1 MFTFQEERSASKCR
15 EIGLLRQLLYP
26 TYLFSSK
33 MPFVE
38 SQDGQDQSVE
48 VVDSPA
54 LANGRGHH
62 SSNKG
67 LSIPDRVALLYY
79 KHGLLCSSY
88 PWCTIIV
95 AIIIVLT
102 SCHPLLSLPFPGNEP
117 EEVTFPLPNKGMLSD
132 LELGKSFQYPTR
144 WGTQQPSFFV
154 QQIVIRSSVIPWTS
168 ALGLMDAFRG
178 PLSEV
183 FRIHSD
189 VVGFHSLRSNLTL
202 RDVCLFVESVSAS
215 AQSFQHIL
223 PEFSC
228 LILSPANFWQ
238 LNEITFRE
246 DAQFLDTIFSYK
258 NPVVE
263 VRSSMADTL
272 FGVPLRNS
280 GLKKYPVK
288 TRSRVLT
295 YALTI
300 ILKSHSEPLLSDL
313 RSRLYSHFP
322 LHSGMQESSPSNAR
336 RTIVHI
342 YYPER
347 FNYLELIPLA
357 VVYFVLFLYI
367 YFSVRKIEMVKS
379 KLGMA
384 FSAVVTVVA
393 SLGMSVGLCTWFG
406 LRFTLQGRDIFPYLV
421 VIVGLEN
428 ILVLTRS
435 VVSTPANLDVK
446 IRVAQ
451 GLSREG
457 WNITKNL
464 LTEVTI
470 LTVGFFTFVPAIQE
484 FCLFAVVALLSDFIL
499 QMLFFST
506 VLSIDILR
514 KELSEIQRHRRQ
526 LQPGQQYLASNHS
539 APSSNSVEPRT
550 YVTNAVHPHLRTR
563 IHSSAVSTKVTPT
576 AVVAPSS
583 YTHNRSALARV
594 PRRIKIVHF
603 WARTRFFQ
611 RTFMIGVVIWM
622 GIFFYKYAVV
632 ENFAQYPPS
641 WSSGLN
647 DSSQPELPSDSL
659 LQNSNKVSCS
669 AGSNCIHPEE
679 MNPSKDASEASSSSS
694 LNARDAIEHDWLSR
708 LQHPKNVELWRRLS
722 YRHWPDL
729 LDIYNISLAGKC
741 IAMLPPIRLS
751 IPVRPERL
759 AEVRNSRDGEYLSRS
774 RWKSLASALDSLDV
788 LDGDDSDFGSSS
800 SSGDAGG
807 SLGGGS
813 GGNGGP
819 DEDTKTPYVPS
830 SPIQIILCTLLAIP
844 SVAFIA
850 YVTVVLYRCICS
862 RHYAEWR
869 SSSTFWGWIWN
880 GNAGGGLTQESRE
893 YYSQIVAESMP
904 LVLDGH
910 RSPIECIS
918 TDGDV
923 VSSVCLAGQL
933 HIWDIQTGD
942 AVAQIDR
949 NNYFAALQQQS
960 PSIAA
965 PASPVSAHRHNRN
978 PSTGDLVGLSSHA
991 VSSPIVL
998 RSQNSFHSPPASP
1011 NDLSWKDRTSPTGS
1025 GGCNRTAY
1033 TPSPVWCM
1041 ECFDGQVALGC
1052 ANGRIEVWSQ
1062 SSGLRCLHDDGSG
1075 VGVAKLKVCG
1085 DYLLAARL
1093 NGALESFQFHSD
1105 YGRPVEEVN
1114 GHAFHSRR
1122 SVDQYDAEDRPPP
1135 PVYRLVRLNWARAH
1149 QQPISVLEVSVDGS
1163 RVVTGSLD
1171 HCLKVWRLESLTALY
1186 CLHGHR
1192 GPITALF
1199 IDTAYPC
1206 SASGSGSQDG
1216 MLCMW
1221 DLSSGTCVYSLQA
1234 HDGSVSVL
1242 TYTSSYVISL
1252 GADDRL
1258 CVWERFQGHL
1268 LNSLSLA
1275 RLALC
1280 GSLAMLNDRLL
1291 VTSRQGSL
1299 VVWDVRTSE
1308 LIRDVQLGDA
1318 DSSTFVRH
1326 VVVVR
1331 DSVICD
1337 YGTQLRIVSFPM
1349 ISTHKVE

>member
-1 MFTFQEERSASKCR
+1 
-15 EIGLLRQLLYP
+15 
-26 TYLFSSK
+26 
-33 MPFVE
+33 MPFAE
-38 SQDGQDQSVE
+38 PHIGHHPSVE
-48 VVDSPA
+48 DVTPA
-54 LANGRGHH
+54 GLTNGRGMN
-62 SSNKG
+62 SSTRG
-67 LSIPDRVALLYY
+67 LSIPDRVALIYY

-88 PWCTIIV
+88 PWCTIVV

-117 EEVTFPLPNKGMLSD
+117 EEISFPLPEKGISAD
-132 LELGKSFQYPTR
+132 HEFGKIYQYPTR
-144 WGTQQPSFFV
+144 WGIQKPSFYV
-154 QQIVIRSSVIPWTS
+154 QQIVVRSSVNPWTS
-168 ALGLMDAFRG
+168 DLGLMDAFRG
-178 PLSEV
+178 PLGEVFKIHSEV
-183 FRIHSD
+183 
-189 VVGFHSLRSNLTL
+189 VAFHSPRSNLTL
-202 RDVCLFVESVSAS
+202 REVCLYVEGAAPSAR
-215 AQSFQHIL
+215 SFQHLL
-223 PEFSC
+223 PEFNC
-228 LILSPANFWQ
+228 LILSPANLWR
-238 LNEITFRE
+238 LDETKFRD

-258 NPVVE
+258 NPMVE
-263 VRSSMADTL
+263 VRSSMADIL
-272 FGVPLRNS
+272 FGVPLKNS

-295 YALTI
+295 FALTI
-300 ILKSHSEPLLSDL
+300 ILKTPSEPLLADL
-313 RSRLYSHFP
+313 RSRLQSHFP
-322 LHSGMQESSPSNAR
+322 LHSSTHESSSMAAR
-336 RTIVHI
+336 RQIVHI

-347 FNYLELIPLA
+347 SNYLELIPLTF
-357 VVYFVLFLYI
+357 VYVMLFFYI

-484 FCLFAVVALLSDFIL
+484 FCLFAVVALLSDFVL

-514 KELSEIQRHRRQ
+514 KELSVIQRHRRQ
-526 LQPGQQYLASNHS
+526 LQPGQQYLSTTNQS
-539 APSSNSVEPRT
+539 GPTMSPSSERV
-550 YVTNAVHPHLRTR
+550 YVSNAVHPHLRTR
-563 IHSSAVSTKVTPT
+563 LHTSTVLTKVTPT

-583 YTHNRSALARV
+583 YTHSRSAQARV
-594 PRRIKIVHF
+594 PRRIRIVHF

-611 RTFMIGVVIWM
+611 RSFMVGVVIWM
-622 GIFFYKYAVV
+622 GVFFYKYAVF
-632 ENFAQYPPS
+632 ENFAVHTVGWPAEF
-641 WSSGLN
+641 N
-647 DSSQPELPSDSL
+647 DSSKMEFPSHQPHDNP
-659 LQNSNKVSCS
+659 KVSCS
-669 AGSNCIHPEE
+669 VGANCVQPEE
-679 MNPSKDASEASSSSS
+679 LAVPKESAPAKPEASDHSSATRET
-694 LNARDAIEHDWLSR
+694 NEIDWQSR
-708 LQHPKNVELWRRLS
+708 LQHPKNVDLWRRLS
-722 YRHWPDL
+722 HRHWPDL
-729 LDIYNISLAGKC
+729 LEIYNISLAGKC

-751 IPVRPERL
+751 ISVHPDRL
-759 AEVRNSRDGEYLSRS
+759 AEVRNSRDGEYLTRS

-788 LDGDDSDFGSSS
+788 LDGDDSDGISGTSDSGGQNSGS
-800 SSGDAGG
+800 A
-807 SLGGGS
+807 
-813 GGNGGP
+813 GNGGP
-819 DEDTKTPYVPS
+819 DEEMNKMPYVPS
-830 SPIQIILCTLLAIP
+830 SPIEIILTTLLAIP

-869 SSSTFWGWIWN
+869 SSSTFWGWA

-949 NNYFAALQQQS
+949 NTYFATLQQQQS
-960 PSIAA
+960 PPLTT
-965 PASPVSAHRHNRN
+965 PASPRSLRYDYYS
-978 PSTGDLVGLSSHA
+978 STSELANVSSHS
-991 VSSPIVL
+991 VSSPVVF
-998 RSQNSFHSPPASP
+998 RSTNSFHSPPASP
-1011 NDLSWKDRTSPTGS
+1011 NDLTSWRDRTSPTS
-1025 GGCNRTAY
+1025 NKSY

-1041 ECFDGQVALGC
+1041 QCFDGQVALGC
-1052 ANGRIEVWSQ
+1052 ANGRIEIWSHN
-1062 SSGLRCLHDDGSG
+1062 SGLCCLYDDGSG
-1075 VGVAKLKVCG
+1075 VGVSKLKVCG
-1085 DYLLAARL
+1085 DYLLATRL
-1093 NGALESFQFHSD
+1093 NGALESFQFHPV
-1105 YGRPVEEVN
+1105 RPVEDAN
-1114 GHAFHSRR
+1114 GHIHSRR
-1122 SVDQYDAEDRPPP
+1122 GVDHDSENQADNRFPSV
-1135 PVYRLVRLNWARAH
+1135 VRLVRLNWARAH
-1149 QQPISVLEVSVDGS
+1149 QQPISVLDASADGS

-1171 HCLKVWRLESLTALY
+1171 HCLKVWRLETLTALY

-1199 IDTAYPC
+1199 IDDAFPC
-1206 SASGSGSQDG
+1206 SASVSGSQDG

-1252 GADDRL
+1252 GADDKL

-1280 GSLAMLNDRLL
+1280 SSLAMLNDRLL

-1299 VVWDVRTSE
+1299 VVWDVRTGES
-1308 LIRDVQLGDA
+1308 IREVRLGDA

-1326 VVVVR
+1326 VMVVR
-1331 DSVICD
+1331 DNVICD

>member
-1 MFTFQEERSASKCR
+1 MAFIDPQ
-15 EIGLLRQLLYP
+15 IGHHPAVEDVDP
-26 TYLFSSK
+26 T
-33 MPFVE
+33 
-38 SQDGQDQSVE
+38 
-48 VVDSPA
+48 A
-54 LANGRGHH
+54 LANGRGLH
-62 SSNKG
+62 SSTKG

-88 PWCTIIV
+88 PWCTIVV

-117 EEVTFPLPNKGMLSD
+117 EEISIPLPEKRISTDQDFETL
-132 LELGKSFQYPTR
+132 QYPTR
-144 WGTQQPSFFV
+144 WGTQQPSFFI
-154 QQIVIRSSVIPWTS
+154 QQIVIRSSVNPWTS
-168 ALGLMDAFRG
+168 DLGLMDAFRG
-178 PLSEV
+178 PLGEV
-183 FRIHSD
+183 FKIHSGLL
-189 VVGFHSLRSNLTL
+189 GFHSRTSNLTL
-202 RDVCLFVESVSAS
+202 RDVCLYVESVAPR
-215 AQSFQHIL
+215 ARSFQHLL

-228 LILSPANFWQ
+228 LVLSPANLWQ
-238 LNEITFRE
+238 LDENTFRN
-246 DAQFLDTIFSYK
+246 DAQFLDTIFSFK

-263 VRSSMADTL
+263 VRSSMADIL
-272 FGVPLRNS
+272 YGVSLKNS
-280 GLKKYPVK
+280 GLKKFPVK

-295 YALTI
+295 YAVTI
-300 ILKSHSEPLLSDL
+300 ILKTHSEPFLSDL
-313 RSRLYSHFP
+313 RLKLRNQFP
-322 LHSGMQESSPSNAR
+322 LHSSTQESSPSR
-336 RTIVHI
+336 RTVVHI

-347 FNYLELIPLA
+347 FNYLELIPLTF
-357 VVYFVLFLYI
+357 VYLVLFLYI

-379 KLGMA
+379 KFGMA

-406 LRFTLQGRDIFPYLV
+406 LRFTLQGRDVFPYLV

-464 LTEVTI
+464 LTEITI

-484 FCLFAVVALLSDFIL
+484 FCLFAVVALLSDFVL

-514 KELSEIQRHRRQ
+514 KELSEIQRQRRQ
-526 LQPGQQYLASNHS
+526 LQPGQQYLATNHS
-539 APSSNSVEPRT
+539 VQTPNSAERAFIA
-550 YVTNAVHPHLRTR
+550 NSVHPHLRTR
-563 IHSSAVSTKVTPT
+563 GHSAAISSKATPT

-583 YTHNRSALARV
+583 YTHNRSAMARV

-611 RTFMIGVVIWM
+611 RTFMVAVVIWM
-622 GIFFYKYAVV
+622 SIFFYKYVAI
-632 ENFAQYPPS
+632 ENLTGETAG
-641 WSSGLN
+641 WSVQPN
-647 DSSQPELPSDSL
+647 DSSPVELPAQSPQPSV
-659 LQNSNKVSCS
+659 KVSCS
-669 AGSNCIHPEE
+669 AGSNCVRSGEPDVTKETAT
-679 MNPSKDASEASSSSS
+679 PRAASEYATVSPSTGKEE
-694 LNARDAIEHDWLSR
+694 IDWQSR
-708 LQHPKNVELWRRLS
+708 LQHPKNVDLWRRLS

-741 IAMLPPIRLS
+741 IAILPSIRLS
-751 IPVRPERL
+751 IPVDPERL
-759 AEVRNSRDGEYLSRS
+759 SEVRNSRDGEYLSRS

-788 LDGDDSDFGSSS
+788 LDGDDSDFGT
-800 SSGDAGG
+800 SGLNHDGG
-807 SLGGGS
+807 LNSGS
-813 GGNGGP
+813 GGNGGS
-819 DEDTKTPYVPS
+819 DEDSKTPYVPS
-830 SPIQIILCTLLAIP
+830 SPIQIILTTLLAIP
-844 SVAFIA
+844 SVVFIA

-869 SSSTFWGWIWN
+869 SSSTFWSLGWGWA

-923 VSSVCLAGQL
+923 VSSVCLSGQL

-949 NNYFAALQQQS
+949 NTYFAALHQQS
-960 PSIAA
+960 TPPSPNGLRRDTYSSTNEMAA
-965 PASPVSAHRHNRN
+965 FNGPTFSN
-978 PSTGDLVGLSSHA
+978 
-991 VSSPIVL
+991 PIVL
-998 RSQNSFHSPPASP
+998 RSSGSFHSPPASP
-1011 NDLSWKDRTSPTGS
+1011 NDLSWKDRTSPTS
-1025 GGCNRTAY
+1025 VKTSY
-1033 TPSPVWCM
+1033 YPSPVWCM
-1041 ECFDGQVALGC
+1041 QCFDGQVALGC
-1052 ANGRIEVWSQ
+1052 ANGRIEIWSH
-1062 SSGLRCLHDDGSG
+1062 SSGLRCLYDDGGG

-1085 DYLLAARL
+1085 EYLLAARL
-1093 NGALESFQFHSD
+1093 NGTLESFQFHADFGSSVEQVD
-1105 YGRPVEEVN
+1105 RRVHSLHGVGEYDSEGR
-1114 GHAFHSRR
+1114 HSP
-1122 SVDQYDAEDRPPP
+1122 SVF
-1135 PVYRLVRLNWARAH
+1135 RLVRLNWARAH
-1149 QQPISVLEVSVDGS
+1149 QQPISVLDASANGS

-1171 HCLKVWRLESLTALY
+1171 HCLKVWRLETLTALY

-1192 GPITALF
+1192 GPITAMF
-1199 IDTAYPC
+1199 IDGAYPC
-1206 SASGSGSQDG
+1206 SASGTGSQDG

-1252 GADDRL
+1252 GADDKL

-1299 VVWDVRTSE
+1299 VVWDVRTGES
-1308 LIRDVQLGDA
+1308 IREVRLGDA
-1318 DSSTFVRH
+1318 DSSTFVRN
-1326 VVVVR
+1326 VMVVR
-1331 DSVICD
+1331 DNVICD

>member
-1 MFTFQEERSASKCR
+1 
-15 EIGLLRQLLYP
+15 
-26 TYLFSSK
+26 

-38 SQDGQDQSVE
+38 TQIGQHPGVE
-48 VVDSPA
+48 DVDPA
-54 LANGRGHH
+54 VLANGRGLN
-62 SSNKG
+62 SSTKG

-88 PWCTIIV
+88 PWCTIVV

-117 EEVTFPLPNKGMLSD
+117 EEVSFPLPEKRISSD
-132 LELGKSFQYPTR
+132 LESGKSFQYPTR
-144 WGTQQPSFFV
+144 WGTQQPSFFI
-154 QQIVIRSSVIPWTS
+154 QQIVVRSSVNPWTS
-168 ALGLMDAFRG
+168 DLGLMDAFRG
-178 PLSEV
+178 PLGEV
-183 FRIHSD
+183 FKMHSE
-189 VVGFHSLRSNLTL
+189 VVGFHSTRSNLTL
-202 RDVCLFVESVSAS
+202 RDVCLYVEGVAPSAR
-215 AQSFQHIL
+215 SFQHQL

-228 LILSPANFWQ
+228 LILSPANLWR
-238 LNEITFRE
+238 LDENNFRD

-258 NPVVE
+258 SPVVD
-263 VRSSMADTL
+263 VRSSMADIL

-295 YALTI
+295 FALTI
-300 ILKSHSEPLLSDL
+300 ILKSHSEPFLTDL
-313 RSRLYSHFP
+313 RSRLHSHFP
-322 LHSGMQESSPSNAR
+322 LHTSYQESSTSR

-342 YYPER
+342 YYPES

-357 VVYFVLFLYI
+357 FVYFVLFLYI

-464 LTEVTI
+464 LTEITI

-484 FCLFAVVALLSDFIL
+484 FCLFAVVALLSDFVL

-526 LQPGQQYLASNHS
+526 LQPGQQYLASSHNVPT
-539 APSSNSVEPRT
+539 PSSVERAF
-550 YVTNAVHPHLRTR
+550 VTNNVIHPHLRTR
-563 IHSSAVSTKVTPT
+563 VHSAATKVTPT

-594 PRRIKIVHF
+594 PRRIRIVHF

-611 RTFMIGVVIWM
+611 RTFMVGVVIWM
-622 GIFFYKYAVV
+622 GIFFYKYVV
-632 ENFAQYPPS
+632 IENFAVHS
-641 WSSGLN
+641 AGWSSGLN
-647 DSSQPELPSDSL
+647 DSSQIELPAHAPHH
-659 LQNSNKVSCS
+659 NVKVSCS
-669 AGSNCIHPEE
+669 AGSNCAHPPEE
-679 MNPSKDASEASSSSS
+679 TLFAKEAVPSNSAAGSEASSPTTTMSK
-694 LNARDAIEHDWLSR
+694 DEIDWQSR
-708 LQHPKNVELWRRLS
+708 LLHPKHVELWRRLS

-751 IPVRPERL
+751 VLVHPDRL
-759 AEVRNSRDGEYLSRS
+759 TEVRNSRDGEYLTRS

-788 LDGDDSDFGSSS
+788 LDGDDSDFGLSGSNGDGGG
-800 SSGDAGG
+800 SSG
-807 SLGGGS
+807 SGS

-819 DEDTKTPYVPS
+819 DEDKTPFVPS
-830 SPIQIILCTLLAIP
+830 SPIEIILTTLLAIP

-869 SSSTFWGWIWN
+869 SSSTFWGWA

-949 NNYFAALQQQS
+949 NIYFAAFQQQTTTTTPSS
-960 PSIAA
+960 PNSL
-965 PASPVSAHRHNRN
+965 RHDTYS
-978 PSTGDLVGLSSHA
+978 STSELGGHSSRT
-991 VSSPIVL
+991 VSSPIVF
-998 RSQNSFHSPPASP
+998 RSANPFPSPSASP
-1011 NDLSWKDRTSPTGS
+1011 NDLSSWRDRTSPNS
-1025 GGCNRTAY
+1025 NKAAY
-1033 TPSPVWCM
+1033 CPSPVWCM
-1041 ECFDGQVALGC
+1041 QCFDGQVALGC
-1052 ANGRIEVWSQ
+1052 ANGRIEIWSHN
-1062 SSGLRCLHDDGSG
+1062 SGLRCLYDDGSG

-1085 DYLLAARL
+1085 EYLLAARL
-1093 NGALESFQFHSD
+1093 NGTLESFQLHPDF
-1105 YGRPVEEVN
+1105 GCPLEEVGSGDHF
-1114 GHAFHSRR
+1114 GHLRRGEYSEDR
-1122 SVDQYDAEDRPPP
+1122 SVYH
-1135 PVYRLVRLNWARAH
+1135 LVRLNWARAH
-1149 QQPISVLEVSVDGS
+1149 QQPISVLDASADGS

-1171 HCLKVWRLESLTALY
+1171 HCLKVWKLETLTALY

-1199 IDTAYPC
+1199 IDAAYPC

-1252 GADDRL
+1252 GADDKL

-1299 VVWDVRTSE
+1299 VVWDVRTGES
-1308 LIRDVQLGDA
+1308 IREVRLGDA

-1326 VVVVR
+1326 VMVVR
-1331 DSVICD
+1331 DNVICD

>member
-1 MFTFQEERSASKCR
+1 
-15 EIGLLRQLLYP
+15 
-26 TYLFSSK
+26 

-38 SQDGQDQSVE
+38 PQIGHHPAVKD
-48 VVDSPA
+48 VDSA
-54 LANGRGHH
+54 GLANGSGLN
-62 SSNKG
+62 SSTKG

-117 EEVTFPLPNKGMLSD
+117 EEISFPLPEKRISSD
-132 LELGKSFQYPTR
+132 LEFGKSFQYPTR
-144 WGTQQPSFFV
+144 WGTQQPSFFI
-154 QQIVIRSSVIPWTS
+154 QQIVVRSSVNPWTS
-168 ALGLMDAFRG
+168 DLGMMDAFRG

-183 FRIHSD
+183 FKLHSD
-189 VVGFHSLRSNLTL
+189 VVGFHSPRSNLTL
-202 RDVCLFVESVSAS
+202 RDVCLYVESVAPR
-215 AQSFQHIL
+215 ARSFQHLL

-228 LILSPANFWQ
+228 IILSPANLWK
-238 LNEITFRE
+238 LDENTFRN
-246 DAQFLDTIFSYK
+246 DAQFLDTIFSFK

-263 VRSSMADTL
+263 VRSSMADIL
-272 FGVPLRNS
+272 YGVPLKNS
-280 GLKKYPVK
+280 GLKKFPVK

-295 YALTI
+295 YAITI
-300 ILKSHSEPLLSDL
+300 LLKTHSEPFLYDL
-313 RSRLYSHFP
+313 RLKLRNQFP
-322 LHSGMQESSPSNAR
+322 LHSTTQESTSSR

-347 FNYLELIPLA
+347 FNYLELIPLTF
-357 VVYFVLFLYI
+357 VYLILFLYI

-379 KLGMA
+379 KFGMA

-484 FCLFAVVALLSDFIL
+484 FCLFAVVALLSDFVL

-514 KELSEIQRHRRQ
+514 KELSEIQRQRRQ
-526 LQPGQQYLASNHS
+526 LQPGQQYLSTNHTVHTLSS
-539 APSSNSVEPRT
+539 AERAFT
-550 YVTNAVHPHLRTR
+550 GNAVHPHLRTR
-563 IHSSAVSTKVTPT
+563 VHSAAVSAKNTPT

-583 YTHNRSALARV
+583 YTHNRSAAARV
-594 PRRIKIVHF
+594 PRRIRIVHF
-603 WARTRFFQ
+603 WARTRLFQ
-611 RTFMIGVVIWM
+611 RTFMVGVVIWM
-622 GIFFYKYAVV
+622 SIFFYKYVV
-632 ENFAQYPPS
+632 MENLADQS
-641 WSSGLN
+641 AGWSVEAN
-647 DSSQPELPSDSL
+647 DSSQVEFPAPHPNL
-659 LQNSNKVSCS
+659 KVSCS
-669 AGSNCIHPEE
+669 AGSNCIEPEE
-679 MNPSKDASEASSSSS
+679 PDLLKESTILANSAAPELSVTSSSGKEV
-694 LNARDAIEHDWLSR
+694 IDWQNR

-741 IAMLPPIRLS
+741 IAMLPPIRIS
-751 IPVRPERL
+751 IPVNPERVS
-759 AEVRNSRDGEYLSRS
+759 EVRNSRDGEYLTRS
-774 RWKSLASALDSLDV
+774 RWKSLASALDTLDV
-788 LDGDDSDFGSSS
+788 LDGDDSDFGL
-800 SSGDAGG
+800 SGSHGDG
-807 SLGGGS
+807 SIGGGS
-813 GGNGGP
+813 GGNGGS
-819 DEDTKTPYVPS
+819 DEDNKTPYVPS
-830 SPIQIILCTLLAIP
+830 SPIQIILTTLLAIP
-844 SVAFIA
+844 SVVFIA

-869 SSSTFWGWIWN
+869 SSSTFWGWA

-949 NNYFAALQQQS
+949 NTYFAAFQQQTS
-960 PSIAA
+960 
-965 PASPVSAHRHNRN
+965 PASPNFPRHDTYS
-978 PSTGDLVGLSSHA
+978 STNELGGLLSHA
-991 VSSPIVL
+991 VSNPIVF
-998 RSQNSFHSPPASP
+998 RSPGSFHSPPASP
-1011 NDLSWKDRTSPTGS
+1011 NNLSWKDRTSPTRNNKTS
-1025 GGCNRTAY
+1025 Y
-1033 TPSPVWCM
+1033 FPSPVWCM
-1041 ECFDGQVALGC
+1041 QCFDGQVALGC
-1052 ANGRIEVWSQ
+1052 ANGRIEIWSHN
-1062 SSGLRCLHDDGSG
+1062 SGLRCLYDDGSG

-1085 DYLLAARL
+1085 EYLLAARL
-1093 NGALESFQFHSD
+1093 NGVLESFQFHADFDS
-1105 YGRPVEEVN
+1105 PVEDVS
-1114 GHAFHSRR
+1114 HHVHSRR
-1122 SVDQYDAEDRPPP
+1122 GADEYDEEDRSSPLAF
-1135 PVYRLVRLNWARAH
+1135 RLVRLNWARAH
-1149 QQPISVLEVSVDGS
+1149 QQPISVLDASASGS

-1171 HCLKVWRLESLTALY
+1171 HCLKVWRLETLTALY

-1192 GPITALF
+1192 GPITAMF
-1199 IDTAYPC
+1199 IDEAYPC

-1252 GADDRL
+1252 GADDKL

-1268 LNSLSLA
+1268 LNSLSLS

-1299 VVWDVRTSE
+1299 VVWDVRTGES
-1308 LIRDVQLGDA
+1308 IREVRLGDA
-1318 DSSTFVRH
+1318 DSSTFVRN
-1326 VVVVR
+1326 VMVVR
-1331 DSVICD
+1331 DNVICD

>member
-1 MFTFQEERSASKCR
+1 
-15 EIGLLRQLLYP
+15 
-26 TYLFSSK
+26 

-38 SQDGQDQSVE
+38 PQIGHHPAVE
-48 VVDSPA
+48 DVDPA
-54 LANGRGHH
+54 GLANGRGLN
-62 SSNKG
+62 SSTKG

-117 EEVTFPLPNKGMLSD
+117 EEISFPFPEKRISSD
-132 LELGKSFQYPTR
+132 LEFGKSFQYPTR
-144 WGTQQPSFFV
+144 WGTQQPSFFI
-154 QQIVIRSSVIPWTS
+154 QQIVVRSSVNPWTS
-168 ALGLMDAFRG
+168 ELGMMDAFRG
-178 PLSEV
+178 PLGEV
-183 FRIHSD
+183 FKLHSD
-189 VVGFHSLRSNLTL
+189 IVGFHSPRSNLTL
-202 RDVCLFVESVSAS
+202 RDVCLYVESVAPR
-215 AQSFQHIL
+215 ARSFQHLL

-228 LILSPANFWQ
+228 IILSPANLWR
-238 LNEITFRE
+238 LDENNFRN
-246 DAQFLDTIFSYK
+246 DAQFLDTIFSFK

-263 VRSSMADTL
+263 VRSSMADIL
-272 FGVPLRNS
+272 YGVPLKNS
-280 GLKKYPVK
+280 GLKKFPVK

-295 YALTI
+295 YAITI
-300 ILKSHSEPLLSDL
+300 LLKTHSEPFLYDL
-313 RSRLYSHFP
+313 RHKLRSQFP
-322 LHSGMQESSPSNAR
+322 LHSTTQESTLSR

-347 FNYLELIPLA
+347 FNYLELIPLTF
-357 VVYFVLFLYI
+357 VYLILFLYI

-379 KLGMA
+379 KFGMA

-464 LTEVTI
+464 LTEITI

-484 FCLFAVVALLSDFIL
+484 FCLFAVVALLSDFVL

-514 KELSEIQRHRRQ
+514 KELSEIQRQRRQ
-526 LQPGQQYLASNHS
+526 LQPGQQYQQYLATNHTVHT
-539 APSSNSVEPRT
+539 PSSAERAFVGNHVI
-550 YVTNAVHPHLRTR
+550 HPHLRTR
-563 IHSSAVSTKVTPT
+563 VHSAAVPAKVTPT

-594 PRRIKIVHF
+594 PRRIRIVHF

-611 RTFMIGVVIWM
+611 RTFMVGVVIWM
-622 GIFFYKYAVV
+622 SIFFYKYVV
-632 ENFAQYPPS
+632 MENLSDQSAG
-641 WSSGLN
+641 WSVESN
-647 DSSQPELPSDSL
+647 DSSQVEFPEHAPQPNL
-659 LQNSNKVSCS
+659 KVSCS
-669 AGSNCIHPEE
+669 VGSNCIQPEE
-679 MNPSKDASEASSSSS
+679 PDLLKEAMTLANSVPP
-694 LNARDAIEHDWLSR
+694 ELSIVSNGKEEVEWQTR
-708 LQHPKNVELWRRLS
+708 LQHPKHIELWRRLS

-741 IAMLPPIRLS
+741 IAMLPPIRIS
-751 IPVRPERL
+751 IPVNPERVS
-759 AEVRNSRDGEYLSRS
+759 EVRNSRDNEYLARL
-774 RWKSLASALDSLDV
+774 RWKSLASALDTLDV
-788 LDGDDSDFGSSS
+788 LDGDDSDFGL
-800 SSGDAGG
+800 SGSNGDGNIV
-807 SLGGGS
+807 GGS
-813 GGNGGP
+813 GANGGS
-819 DEDTKTPYVPS
+819 DDDNKTPYVPS
-830 SPIQIILCTLLAIP
+830 SPIQIILTTLLAIP
-844 SVAFIA
+844 SVVFIA

-869 SSSTFWGWIWN
+869 SSSTFWSLGWGWA

-949 NNYFAALQQQS
+949 NTYFAAFQQQTTPTS
-960 PSIAA
+960 PNFL
-965 PASPVSAHRHNRN
+965 RHDTYS
-978 PSTGDLVGLSSHA
+978 STNELGGLSSHP
-991 VSSPIVL
+991 VSKPIVF
-998 RSQNSFHSPPASP
+998 RSPGSFHSPSASP
-1011 NDLSWKDRTSPTGS
+1011 NDLSWKDRTSPTS
-1025 GGCNRTAY
+1025 SKTSY
-1033 TPSPVWCM
+1033 FPSPVWCM
-1041 ECFDGQVALGC
+1041 QCFDGQVALGC
-1052 ANGRIEVWSQ
+1052 ANGRIEIWSHN
-1062 SSGLRCLHDDGSG
+1062 SGLRCLYDDGSG

-1085 DYLLAARL
+1085 EYLLAARL
-1093 NGALESFQFHSD
+1093 NGALESFQFHADFDS
-1105 YGRPVEEVN
+1105 PVEDI
-1114 GHAFHSRR
+1114 GHRVHSRH
-1122 SVDQYDAEDRPPP
+1122 DANEYDEEDRTSPSIF
-1135 PVYRLVRLNWARAH
+1135 RLIRLNWARAH
-1149 QQPISVLEVSVDGS
+1149 QQPISVLDASANGN

-1171 HCLKVWRLESLTALY
+1171 HCLKVWRLETLTALY

-1192 GPITALF
+1192 GPITAMF
-1199 IDTAYPC
+1199 IDGAYPC

-1252 GADDRL
+1252 GADDKL

-1299 VVWDVRTSE
+1299 VVWDVRTGES
-1308 LIRDVQLGDA
+1308 IREVRLGDA
-1318 DSSTFVRH
+1318 DSSTFVRN
-1326 VVVVR
+1326 VMVVR
-1331 DSVICD
+1331 DNVICD